1 MKIRFKNKKWYLNII
16 DWKVGILSLLIIFLI
31 FNTLYSFDYG
41 LWIWDGDL
49 SPWQKTIGICVSL
62 SAILGV
68 LSVVLF
74 AVHKN
79 LAYVLGIV
87 NAILFFFLLSLL
99 A

>member
-1 MKIRFKNKKWYLNII
+1 MKS
-16 DWKVGILSLLIIFLI
+16 GILSLLIIFLI
-31 FNTLYSFDYG
+31 FNTLYSFDYE
-41 LWIWDGDL
+41 LYEYEMVTYHFVE
-49 SPWQKTIGICVSL
+49 KTIGICVSL

-87 NAILFFFLLSLL
+87 NAILFSLFAFSFEL
-99 A
+99 